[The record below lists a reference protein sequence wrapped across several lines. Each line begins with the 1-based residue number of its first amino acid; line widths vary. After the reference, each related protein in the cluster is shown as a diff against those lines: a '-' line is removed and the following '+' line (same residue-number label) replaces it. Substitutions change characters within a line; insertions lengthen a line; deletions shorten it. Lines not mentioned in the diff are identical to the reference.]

1 MLVHHAKDTE
11 WVDIEADTNKATL
24 VVPLKERC
32 EVDQEV
38 RLLVPHRA
46 RVGER
51 AQIWREDIFKV
62 VRPVKVLAELFEAA
76 YLVGVEADREPLR
89 QVVVT
94 MNASDP
100 PLGSQ
105 LTAEALVFALLP
117 VLSCKLR

>member
-1 MLVHHAKDTE
+1 MLVHHAKDAE
-11 WVDIEADTNKATL
+11 GVHIEADTDKATL
-24 VVPLKERC
+24 VVPFKERC

-38 RLLVPHRA
+38 RLLMPHRG
-46 RVGER
+46 RISER
-51 AQIWREDIFKV
+51 AQIWREDILEV
-62 VRPVKVLAELFEAA
+62 VRPVEVLAELFEAA

-105 LTAEALVFALLP
+105 ITAEALVFALLP
-117 VLSCKLR
+117 VLTGKLR